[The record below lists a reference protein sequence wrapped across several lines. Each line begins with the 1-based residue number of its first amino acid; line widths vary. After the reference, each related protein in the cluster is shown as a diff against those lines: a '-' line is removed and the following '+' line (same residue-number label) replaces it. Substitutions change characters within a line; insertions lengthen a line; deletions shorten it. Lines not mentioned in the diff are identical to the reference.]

1 MYQEKKTTTKQLK
14 LITMANFN
22 YYYED
27 ALAAAEAYAAEN
39 NGHIAKESATL
50 DDRTRFNY
58 NDIKSRN
65 LCWSGEV
72 AAIIVRDNDS
82 YEDVECFAYWCA
94 KDDEE

>member
-1 MYQEKKTTTKQLK
+1 
-14 LITMANFN
+14 MANFN

-50 DDRTRFNY
+50 DDRTRFHY
-58 NDIKSRN
+58 DDVASRN

-72 AAIIVRDNDS
+72 AAIIVRDNDTC
-82 YEDVECFAYWCA
+82 EDVEYFAYWCT